1 MKFTRASKNAPR
13 ERGRSPHPRAKF
25 IAVATILVALVAIH
39 AVMLHTL
46 ATEQTVAKLFGA
58 GGDAT
63 DLVVALTFL
72 AIRLTLHLIGPGL
85 ALYATLTFVTTRF
98 GRSRGVSVR
107 GMTSTSNG
115 DAHDRR
121 SARGAA

>member
-1 MKFTRASKNAPR
+1 MKFIRAAKNAPNDH
-13 ERGRSPHPRAKF
+13 GRPPHSWAKF
-25 IAVATILVALVAIH
+25 IAVTTILVALVAIH
-39 AVMLHTL
+39 AAMLDTL

-72 AIRLTLHLIGPGL
+72 ATRLTLYLFGPGL
-85 ALYATLTFVTTRF
+85 ALYAALTFVTTRF

-107 GMTSTSNG
+107 GMTSTSN
-115 DAHDRR
+115 DDTHDRR